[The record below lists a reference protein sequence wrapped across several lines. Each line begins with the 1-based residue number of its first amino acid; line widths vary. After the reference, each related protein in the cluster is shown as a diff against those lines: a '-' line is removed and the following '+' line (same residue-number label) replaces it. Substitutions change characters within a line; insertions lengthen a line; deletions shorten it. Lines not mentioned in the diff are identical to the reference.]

1 MSAGI
6 GAVLLATPCLAQDIE
21 PRRWSHL
28 PIGANF
34 LGGAYAYSSGEITFN
49 PVLRIEDGQ
58 FDLQTVGLQYIRS
71 FELFGKSARFDLA
84 QAYQSGTWKGLLDGV
99 PASVD
104 REGFADTTL
113 RFAINLYG
121 APPLAGKEFAAYNA
135 AKDCEDIVGLGLLVR
150 LPTGEYLQDKL
161 INLGSNRYTF
171 TPQLGW
177 VHNSGPWSFEL
188 SGSASFA
195 TENDEFFKGNTLE
208 EQVYFVGQG
217 HISYTFRPG
226 LWITASTGYG
236 YGGESTVNGVASDD
250 VKGNLGWALSIGIP
264 LSRTVGVKLAY
275 IGTRTQE
282 DTGADTDTISAGISM
297 MW

>member
-1 MSAGI
+1 MVGTPRFVKALSRSGRGGLPLGI
-6 GAVLLATPCLAQDIE
+6 VGALLPALPCLAQDIE

-34 LGGAYAYSSGEITFN
+34 IGGAYLYSTGDITFN

-58 FDLQTVGLQYIRS
+58 FDLDTVALQYIHS
-71 FELFGKSARFDLA
+71 FELFGKSARFDLT
-84 QAYQSGTWKGLLDGV
+84 QAYQSGTWEGLLDGV
-99 PASVD
+99 PARVV
-104 REGFADTTL
+104 REGFADTTI
-113 RFAINLYG
+113 RFAMNLYG

-135 AKDCEDIVGLGLLVR
+135 ATECENIIGLGLLVR
-150 LPTGEYLQDKL
+150 LPTGEYLEDKL
-161 INLGSNRYTF
+161 INLGSNRYTI

-177 VHNSGPWSFEL
+177 VHNRGPWSVEL

-208 EQVYFVGQG
+208 EEVYF
-217 HISYTFRPG
+217 
-226 LWITASTGYG
+226 TGYG
-236 YGGESTVNGVASDD
+236 YGGESTVNGVASNDL
-250 VKGNLGWALSIGIP
+250 KGNLGWALSMGIP
-264 LSRTVGVKLAY
+264 LSRTMGIKLAY

-282 DTGADTDTISAGISM
+282 DTGADADTFVAAVSV